1 MKLNQVIAT
10 ERDVKKSAYN
20 DLSKTHHL
28 IQKPDS
34 VSGSIGNY
42 SPREEGGEQLPPEIR
57 NVQNRVLD
65 VLEDV
70 KEKTVPYFDLV
81 LTKDIGNT
89 KATATLEI
97 PDGRELHGVPVT
109 TLLFLEKQLSDFHA
123 FFSKLPTLPADHSW
137 SWDDTQQIYV
147 TAPVRSVKTAK
158 VQRPI
163 VLYPATPEHPAQ
175 TQLIT
180 EDVIA
185 GEWTRIK
192 QSGAMRE
199 KDRKALVKRT
209 ELLLIAVK
217 EAREAANNIEVNKH
231 AMGEVVMNYLLC
243 GKAVTDDELNRKDDR
258 KDETDDVPF

>member
-1 MKLNQVIAT
+1 MKLNQIIAT

-28 IQKPDS
+28 VQKPGS

-42 SPREEGGEQLPPEIR
+42 SPREDGGEQFPPEIQH
-57 NVQNRVLD
+57 VQHRVQD

-89 KATATLEI
+89 SASATLEI
-97 PDGRELHGVPVT
+97 PDGSELKGVPVT

-137 SWDDTQQIYV
+137 RWDDSQQMYV
-147 TAPVRSVKTAK
+147 TEPVRSVKTAK
-158 VQRPI
+158 IQRPI

-180 EDVIA
+180 EDVIV

-209 ELLLIAVK
+209 ELLLVAVK

-231 AMGEVVMNYLLC
+231 AMGEVVMNYLLR
-243 GKAVTDDELNRKDDR
+243 GKATKDEELDL
-258 KDETDDVPF
+258 KDETQF